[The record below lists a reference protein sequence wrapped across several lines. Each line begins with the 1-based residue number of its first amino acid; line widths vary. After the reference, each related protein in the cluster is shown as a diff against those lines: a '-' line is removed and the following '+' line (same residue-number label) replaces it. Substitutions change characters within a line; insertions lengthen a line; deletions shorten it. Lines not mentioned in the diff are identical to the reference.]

1 MATRRALSREDGNLD
16 SVTFATTA
24 NRKNLDI
31 DLAFSAKPT
40 TGDVFKKREADAVK
54 QSVRNLLTTGKF
66 EKPFQ
71 PNYGAGLFEFLF
83 ELDTMYDG
91 DAVINNVKEA
101 IRVYEPRVDYNSLEV
116 IPKILTDHNSL
127 QIDVVFRVI
136 NSGETVELTTTLN
149 RLR

>member
-136 NSGETVELTTTLN
+136 NSGESVELTTTLN

>member
-1 MATRRALSREDGNLD
+1 MATKRALSREDGNLD

-24 NRKNLDI
+24 NRQNLDI
-31 DLAFSAKPT
+31 DLAFGARPT

-71 PNYGAGLFEFLF
+71 PNYGAGLYEFLF

-127 QIDVVFRVI
+127 QIDVVFKVI
-136 NSGETVELTTTLN
+136 NSGESVELTTTLN

>member
-127 QIDVVFRVI
+127 QIDVVFKVI

>member
-31 DLAFSAKPT
+31 DLAFGARPT

-127 QIDVVFRVI
+127 QIDVVFKVI
-136 NSGETVELTTTLN
+136 NSGESVELTTTLN

>member
-1 MATRRALSREDGNLD
+1 MAIRRALSKEDGNLD

-24 NRKNLDI
+24 NRQNLDI
-31 DLAFSAKPT
+31 DLAFGARPT
-40 TGDVFKKREADAVK
+40 TGDVFKKREAEAVK

-71 PNYGAGLFEFLF
+71 PNYGAGLYEFLF
-83 ELDTMYDG
+83 ELDTVYDG
-91 DAVINNVKEA
+91 EAIVNNVKEA
-101 IRVYEPRVDYNSLEV
+101 IRVYEPRVDHKTLEV
-116 IPKILTDHNSL
+116 IPRILTDHNSL
-127 QIDVVFRVI
+127 QIDVIFRVI

>member
-24 NRKNLDI
+24 NRQNLDI
-31 DLAFSAKPT
+31 DLAFGARPT

-127 QIDVVFRVI
+127 QIDVVFKVI
-136 NSGETVELTTTLN
+136 NSGESVELTTTLN

>member
-24 NRKNLDI
+24 NRQNLDI
-31 DLAFSAKPT
+31 DLAFGARPT
-40 TGDVFKKREADAVK
+40 TGDIFKKREADAVK

-127 QIDVVFRVI
+127 QIDVVFKVI
-136 NSGETVELTTTLN
+136 NSGESVELTTTLN